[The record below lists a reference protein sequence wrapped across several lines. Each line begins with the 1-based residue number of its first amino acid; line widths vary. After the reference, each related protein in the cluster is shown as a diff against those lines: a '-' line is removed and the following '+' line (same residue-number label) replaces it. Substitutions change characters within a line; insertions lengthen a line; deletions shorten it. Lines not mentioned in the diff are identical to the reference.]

1 MNSKELRR
9 SLKTKWLTYYG
20 NNREWIDKL
29 GIWVTVEGQRRPS
42 ASFILGILATLE
54 PDLNRLLPLVVEL
67 SNNPDRIIAALGLSI
82 NPATALEALEQE
94 QKMLP
99 SSGLPQVVLES
110 IQPLAYED
118 DSCTGVGDRE
128 NDRPRP

>member
-9 SLKTKWLTYYG
+9 SLQAKWLTYYG

-42 ASFILGILATLE
+42 ASFILGVLATLE
-54 PDLNRLLPLVVEL
+54 PDLTRLLPLVVEL
-67 SNNPDRIIAALGLSI
+67 SNHPDRIIAALGLST
-82 NPATALEALEQE
+82 NPATALAALEQE
-94 QKMLP
+94 HKMLP
-99 SSGLPQVVLES
+99 SPDLPQVILEPV
-110 IQPLAYED
+110 QPPIYD
-118 DSCTGVGDRE
+118 DDRCTGVGDRE

>member
-9 SLKTKWLTYYG
+9 LLQAKWLTYYG

-42 ASFILGILATLE
+42 ASFILGVLATLE

-67 SNNPDRIIAALGLSI
+67 SNNPDRIVTALGLSI
-82 NPATALEALEQE
+82 NPVTALAALEQE

-99 SSGLPQVVLES
+99 SSERPQVVLEA
-110 IQPLAYED
+110 IQPLNYD
-118 DSCTGVGDRE
+118 DDHCTGIGDRE